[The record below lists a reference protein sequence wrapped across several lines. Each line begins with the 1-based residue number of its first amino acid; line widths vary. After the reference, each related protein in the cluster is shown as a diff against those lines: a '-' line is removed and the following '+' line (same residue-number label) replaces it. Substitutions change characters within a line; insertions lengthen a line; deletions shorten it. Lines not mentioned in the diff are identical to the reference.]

1 MSLLQ
6 NQICREMDS
15 TNHTPPK
22 KKVSLGLSALQM
34 LCGLSRRLGIQKVLS
49 PSDLRRAAS
58 RSTGLTDWGDDPLA
72 DIFDCLVE
80 SLEAEGNLTP
90 LGRAMAKHGLIRL
103 LKTRLYI
110 QRELAARPDTTL
122 REIRRPIIV
131 AALPRTGT
139 TLLHNLLSLSEDGR
153 PLLLWETMTPARNS
167 RRLSDPDRRAERAR
181 QQVAFLKRW
190 LPTMATMHDVSA
202 DGPEECSQLLAYS
215 YLIPLPADSLIG
227 GYRSRLDRLTD
238 AELDHMY
245 QYHRTQLQ
253 ILQGDSSPQWIL
265 KGIAHLI
272 GFGSL
277 LSTYPDACVIQTH
290 RDPCQVVPSVCNL
303 QLLFVEPMF
312 RNLAGYG
319 EAVANSLADRL
330 RRGLEGRDRFPA
342 EQVFDLAYE
351 DLVAQPLES
360 VQRIHDHFGLEFTP
374 RHRQRC
380 EQWLAANP
388 RHKHGV
394 HKYSLEQFGL
404 TEQRID
410 ELYGFYTDRFL
421 KSTPKSSTKPVG
433 V

>member
-1 MSLLQ
+1 MFLSK

-15 TNHTPPK
+15 TTHIPPK
-22 KKVSLGLSALQM
+22 KLSFGFRALQR
-34 LCGLSRRLGIQKVLS
+34 LCGLSRRLGIQKDLS
-49 PSDLRRAAS
+49 VTDLRRAAS

-72 DIFDCLVE
+72 DLFE
-80 SLEAEGNLTP
+80 SLVTSLESDGNLTP
-90 LGRAMAKHGLIRL
+90 LGRAIAKQGLIRL
-103 LKTRLYI
+103 LKARLYI
-110 QRELAARPDTTL
+110 QRELAARPDITQ

-153 PLLLWETMTPARNS
+153 PLLLWETMTPARS
-167 RRLSDPDRRAERAR
+167 GRRLSDPDRRLERAR
-181 QQVAFLKRW
+181 QQVAFLNRW
-190 LPTMATMHDVSA
+190 LPTMATMHEISA
-202 DGPEECSQLLAYS
+202 DGPEECSQILAYS
-215 YLIPLPADSLIG
+215 YLIPLPADSLIS

-238 AELDHMY
+238 AELDLMY
-245 QYHRTQLQ
+245 QYHRAQLQ
-253 ILQGDSSPQWIL
+253 ILQGDSSPRWIL

-272 GFGSL
+272 GMGSL
-277 LSTYPDACVIQTH
+277 LGTYPDACVIQTH
-290 RDPCQVVPSVCNL
+290 RDPCKVVPSVCSL
-303 QLLFVEPMF
+303 QHLFVEPMF

-319 EAVANSLADRL
+319 EAVASSLADRL

-342 EQVFDLAYE
+342 ERVFDLAYE
-351 DLVAQPLES
+351 DLVAHPLES
-360 VQRIHDHFGLEFTP
+360 LQQIHDHFGLEFTP

-421 KSTPKSSTKPVG
+421 RSAPKRSASTVG
-433 V
+433 A